1 MAMPDNLPPPE
12 ALDSEPRLMPDGSMD
27 WHWFYEQVA
36 VLEAWARANICIR
49 CGKRERRNG
58 TAVCDTA
65 ECEGI
70 GITER
75 TGRCVFC
82 GGTRKLYSSWAD
94 RLCLSF
100 WSAATTAVDARCLRV
115 TAPLDRRG
123 CSDGMESRVGR
134 PIISYA
140 SQRVGGR
147 TGVE

>member
-1 MAMPDNLPPPE
+1 MRVPDNLPPPE
-12 ALDSEPRLMPDGSMD
+12 ALDGEPRLMPDGSMD

-49 CGKRERRNG
+49 CGKRERRQS

-82 GGTRKLYSSWAD
+82 GGTCKLYSSWGGPTMPLFLERCD
-94 RLCLSF
+94 DCRECEMP
-100 WSAATTAVDARCLRV
+100 AR
-115 TAPLDRRG
+115 
-123 CSDGMESRVGR
+123 DGALGQARMF
-134 PIISYA
+134 
-140 SQRVGGR
+140 
-147 TGVE
+147 